1 MQLRLLSILTFLLIF
16 ASCDT
21 TSEPFPESDENDD
34 GDIVEGSVVEAFPN
48 LSFQRPL
55 DIQNAGD
62 GTDRIFVVEQEGV
75 ISVFPKDRDVDE
87 AEVFLDIR
95 DRVSDSANEMG
106 LLGLSFHPDYENNG
120 YFYVNYTASGPNR
133 TIISRFQVSDD
144 NANSANPDSEVE
156 LLSYNQPQGNHNG
169 GHLAFGPDGYLYIA
183 SGDGGGG
190 GDPGNNAQD
199 RTNLLGAILR
209 IDVDQ
214 PQNGNEYGIPADNPF
229 VNNEEGFR
237 EEIFAYGL
245 RNPWRFSFD
254 SATEELWVAD
264 VGQSDREAIH
274 IVENG
279 LNYGWNM
286 IEGSIC
292 YPPGSAC
299 DTEGL
304 EMPVYEYDHSAG
316 DRSITGGFVYRGSDF
331 PQLDGFYIYGDFISG
346 RIWALDVSDTENP
359 VNMELYNANFNIPSF
374 GVDEQNEIHIA
385 GFNGKIYRFGSDITD
400 AL

>member
-1 MQLRLLSILTFLLIF
+1 MHFRLLSIVTFLLIF
-16 ASCDT
+16 VACET
-21 TSEPFPESDENDD
+21 TTEPFPDPDENDN
-34 GDIVEGSVVEAFPN
+34 GDVIEGTVVEAFPN

-62 GTDRIFVVEQEGV
+62 GSDRIFVVEQRGV
-75 ISVFPKDRDVDE
+75 ISVFPDDRDVEE
-87 AEVFLDIR
+87 AEQFLDIR
-95 DRVSDSANEMG
+95 DGVNDSANEQG
-106 LLGLSFHPDYENNG
+106 LLGLAFHPEFESNG
-120 YFYVNYTASGPNR
+120 YFYVNYTASNPNR

-144 NANSANPDSEVE
+144 NADAANSDSETE

-199 RTNLLGAILR
+199 KTNLLGAILR

-229 VNNEEGFR
+229 VNNEEGYR

-254 SATEELWVAD
+254 AETGELWAAD

-279 LNYGWNM
+279 LNYGWNI

-292 YPPGSAC
+292 YPPGSTC
-299 DTEGL
+299 DTDGL
-304 EMPVYEYDHSAG
+304 EMPIYEYDHSRG
-316 DRSITGGFVYRGSDF
+316 DRSITGGFVYRGTDF
-331 PQLDGFYIYGDFISG
+331 PQLTGLYIYGDFISG
-346 RIWALDVSDTENP
+346 RIWTLDTSDSENP
-359 VNMELYNANFNIPSF
+359 VNTELQNTNFNIPSF
-374 GVDEQNEIHIA
+374 GVDEQNEIYIA
-385 GFNGKIYRFGSDITD
+385 GFDGNIYRFGSDITD
-400 AL
+400 GL

>member
-1 MQLRLLSILTFLLIF
+1 MNFRLLPFIAFLLIF
-16 ASCDT
+16 AACET
-21 TSEPFPESDENDD
+21 TSEPFPDPDENDN
-34 GDIVEGSVVEAFPN
+34 GDVAEGSVVEAFPN

-62 GTDRIFVVEQEGV
+62 GSDRIFVVEQRGV
-75 ISVFPKDRDVDE
+75 ISVFPNESDADE
-87 AEVFLDIR
+87 KGQFLDIR
-95 DRVSDSANEMG
+95 GKVDDSANEKG
-106 LLGLSFHPDYENNG
+106 LLGLAFHPEFENNG
-120 YFYVNYTASGPNR
+120 YFYVNYTASNPSR
-133 TIISRFQVSDD
+133 TIISRFQVFQDD
-144 NANSANPDSEVE
+144 ENAADPGSETE
-156 LLSYNQPQGNHNG
+156 LLSYNQPLSNHNG
-169 GHLAFGPDGYLYIA
+169 GHVAFGPDGYLYIA

-229 VNNEEGFR
+229 VNNDEGFR

-254 SATEELWVAD
+254 AATEELWVAD

-331 PQLDGFYIYGDFISG
+331 PQLDGLYIYGDFISG
-346 RIWALDVSDTENP
+346 RIWALDVSDPQNP
-359 VNMELYNANFNIPSF
+359 VNTELFNASFNIPSF
-374 GVDEQNEIHIA
+374 GVDEQNEIYVA
-385 GFNGKIYRFGSDITD
+385 GFDGKIYRLGSEITEGM
-400 AL
+400 